1 MQNTLSFPTL
11 PSADLELNPAF
22 NVVIAYED
30 FETGKRA
37 MKTYDYLVQHLGEE
51 CTFKN
56 QMWKF
61 EVLALPKLREMA
73 VKDASTADIII
84 VSAHGPDVLGYA
96 VRDWVERWLAEERNA
111 IALVGLFDSD
121 SYFENPARRYL
132 AETARRANLEFF
144 SQPGLW
150 PVKSGGN
157 KSSDD
162 EAWERNKT
170 FSVLASVVRE
180 ETAVSHWGINE

>member
-1 MQNTLSFPTL
+1 MQNTLTL
-11 PSADLELNPAF
+11 PPFPSPDTEINPVF

-37 MKTYDYLVQHLGEE
+37 MKTYDYLVQHLGDD

-61 EVLALPKLREMA
+61 DVLAVPKLREMA
-73 VKDASTADIII
+73 VKDAAAADIIV
-84 VSAHGPDVLGYA
+84 VSAHGSGDLSDA
-96 VRDWVERWLAEERNA
+96 VKAWVDRWIAGERNA
-111 IALVGLFDSD
+111 IALVGLFDTD
-121 SYFENPARRYL
+121 MYFENPARRYL
-132 AETARRANLEFF
+132 AETARRAGMEFF

-150 PVKSGGN
+150 PGKSRKSQPADGN
-157 KSSDD
+157 
-162 EAWERNKT
+162 WERNRA
-170 FSVLASVVRE
+170 FSVLATVVQE